1 MTACVAGERNERRL
15 VSVIALPTRR
25 VRFGGVID
33 PSTIA
38 AYGLL
43 VVTVGTYL
51 ALDPGTMTLDRV
63 ATLLAQRLPLVFVAI
78 GQTIVVMS
86 RGFDLSVAGTV
97 ALTNVVVATTMGAGP
112 GGVAWGVATGLGVGL
127 GAGIFNGLF
136 VGYLRLPAIIVTLAT
151 WSILAGLALYVLPQ
165 PGGFVATGFADFP
178 HQRVGPISVAFIA
191 LVTVPGL
198 LWWPISR
205 SRLGYRLLA
214 VGGDERAAYESGVEV
229 ARTKVVAFVLCG
241 LFASIGGLF
250 LTMQATSGDPR
261 IGDPFTLNSIAA
273 VALGGALL
281 SGGRASVAASVAGAL
296 VIGTLPNVLFLAGV
310 STYWQFIVAGTV
322 LVLAVTVSEIS
333 RRRVDAGAT

>member
-1 MTACVAGERNERRL
+1 MTATSIV
-15 VSVIALPTRR
+15 PDRR

-33 PSTIA
+33 VSTIA

-43 VVTVGTYL
+43 VVTVGAYL

-78 GQTIVVMS
+78 GQTIVVIS
-86 RGFDLSVAGTV
+86 RGFDLSVAGIV
-97 ALTNVVVATTMGAGP
+97 ALTNVVVRDHDGHGTRR
-112 GGVAWGVATGLGVGL
+112 GGVGCCDGPRRRSRRRPRQRSARRLPPAPGDHRD
-127 GAGIFNGLF
+127 AGDVVDPRWPGPVRAAPAGRLRRHR
-136 VGYLRLPAIIVTLAT
+136 VCRLPAAARRSRSDGVHLHGGGARPAVVAD
-151 WSILAGLALYVLPQ
+151 LPLAL
-165 PGGFVATGFADFP
+165 GA
-178 HQRVGPISVAFIA
+178 
-191 LVTVPGL
+191 
-198 LWWPISR
+198 
-205 SRLGYRLLA
+205 RLLA
-214 VGGDERAAYESGVEV
+214 VGGDERAAYESGVDV

-273 VALGGALL
+273 VALGGALF

-296 VIGTLPNVLFLAGV
+296 VLGTLPNVLFLAGV

-322 LVLAVTVSEIS
+322 LVLAVTVSEIT